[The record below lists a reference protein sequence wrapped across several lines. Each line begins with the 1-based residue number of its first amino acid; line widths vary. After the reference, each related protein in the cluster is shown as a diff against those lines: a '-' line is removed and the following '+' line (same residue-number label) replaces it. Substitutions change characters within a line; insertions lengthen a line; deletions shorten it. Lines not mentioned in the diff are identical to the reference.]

1 MNENIR
7 LDDST
12 VFNPQTGEFGTL
24 PQILLFSADKN
35 ILTNETPATVSWT
48 VSNASVIKINN
59 ETVEPIGT
67 KEFHSSDLLSITLF
81 ASNDAGEAPTKTITI
96 DIDRQPPVI
105 HFFKIDVPF
114 AIKGSPINLTWNVE
128 GARKIEIDNGIGD
141 VSTLISKAIS
151 LGSNGVFN
159 LTAKNYFGIK
169 AKAQTGVAIFP
180 IPIIEGIFI
189 PKPQFNVQAISFNQ
203 PTFNLQTTVFNNIE
217 ITQPKFS
224 QLDTLGS
231 KILLKKRTLNS
242 ILFSNNIFKLL
253 TDKQKE
259 ISYIVKSIW
268 KKEARK
274 KLKQTLRQN

>member
-24 PQILLFSADKN
+24 PQILLFSSDKN
-35 ILTNETPATVSWT
+35 ILSDERPAIINWT
-48 VSNASVIKINN
+48 VSNATAIKLNN
-59 ETVEPIGT
+59 ETVEPTGT
-67 KEFHSSDLLSITLF
+67 KEFYSTELLTITLY
-81 ASNDAGEAPTKTITI
+81 ASNDVGAAEPKTITI
-96 DIDRQPPVI
+96 DIDRQAPII
-105 HFFKIDVPF
+105 HSFKIDVPF
-114 AIKGSPINLTWNVE
+114 AVKGTPITLTWSIE
-128 GARKIEIDNGIGD
+128 GAKKIEVDNGVGD
-141 VSTLISKAIS
+141 VSMQISKIVT

-169 AKAQTGVAIFP
+169 TEAQVAVSIFP

-189 PKPQFNVQAISFNQ
+189 PKPQFNVQAISLNQ
-203 PTFNLQTTVFNNIE
+203 PTFNLQTTVFNNIV
-217 ITQPKFS
+217 ITQPTFT
-224 QLDTLGS
+224 QLDKLGS
-231 KILLKKRTLNS
+231 KILFNKRTLNS

-259 ISYIVKSIW
+259 ISYIVKSLW
-268 KKEARK
+268 KKETRK